1 MMATYV
7 SLPRAESLSSSCKHN
22 TQSSTSNVFTEQR
35 SAMQRLSVMWEMRQ
49 KTHIGF

>member
-1 MMATYV
+1 MMGTYV

-35 SAMQRLSVMWEMRQ
+35 RSVMWEMRQ